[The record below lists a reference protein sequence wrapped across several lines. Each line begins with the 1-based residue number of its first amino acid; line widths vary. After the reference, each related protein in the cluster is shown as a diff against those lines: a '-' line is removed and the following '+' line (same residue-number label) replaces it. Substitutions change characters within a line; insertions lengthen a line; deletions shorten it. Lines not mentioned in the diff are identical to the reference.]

1 MRNSR
6 PSLSKAT
13 VSRVSK
19 PLVVWSLSKLG
30 MEKREFMS
38 REVQWFFALALKRDL
53 EGDLEGGK
61 SWRFARLSG
70 LFTDNDFRL

>member
-1 MRNSR
+1 
-6 PSLSKAT
+6 
-13 VSRVSK
+13 
-19 PLVVWSLSKLG
+19 
-30 MEKREFMS
+30 MS